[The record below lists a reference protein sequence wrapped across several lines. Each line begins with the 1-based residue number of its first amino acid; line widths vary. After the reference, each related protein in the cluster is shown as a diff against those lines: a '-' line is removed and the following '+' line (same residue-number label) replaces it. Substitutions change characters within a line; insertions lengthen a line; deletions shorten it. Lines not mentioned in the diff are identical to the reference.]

1 MTATPTVEMYEK
13 AMSYA
18 IRLFDYDEKQM
29 ANAIRI
35 ADTFT
40 VGMLD
45 ILDELNYD
53 EAVFDELLQKL
64 DNDYDAVCGE
74 QVKLKGFATDKI
86 VEMNESLLVNL
97 AKLQEAISQ
106 KMADMKYAN

>member
-18 IRLFDYDEKQM
+18 
-29 ANAIRI
+29 
-35 ADTFT
+35 
-40 VGMLD
+40 
-45 ILDELNYD
+45 
-53 EAVFDELLQKL
+53 AVFDELLQKL
-64 DNDYDAVCGE
+64 DNDYDAVCAE
-74 QVKLKGFATDKI
+74 KAKIAPFASDEI
-86 VEMNESLLVNL
+86 IEMSENLLVNL

>member
-35 ADTFT
+35 ANTFT

-45 ILDELNYD
+45 ILDDLNYD
-53 EAVFDELLQKL
+53 ENVFDQLLQKL
-64 DNDYDAVCGE
+64 DSDYDAVCIE
-74 QVKLKGFATDKI
+74 QVKLKGFASVEI
-86 VEMNESLLVNL
+86 VEMSETLLVNL

>member
-18 IRLFDYDEKQM
+18 VKLFDYDEKQM
-29 ANAIRI
+29 ENAIRI
-35 ADTFT
+35 ANIFT
-40 VGMLD
+40 VGMLS

-64 DNDYDAVCGE
+64 DNDYDAVCAE
-74 QVKLKGFATDKI
+74 KAKIAPFASDEI
-86 VEMNESLLVNL
+86 IEMSENLLVNL

>member
-74 QVKLKGFATDKI
+74 QAKLKGFATDKI

>member
-18 IRLFDYDEKQM
+18 VRLFDYDEKQM
-29 ANAIRI
+29 EHAIRI
-35 ADTFT
+35 ANIFT
-40 VGMLD
+40 VGMLS
-45 ILDELNYD
+45 ILDELNYN

-64 DNDYDAVCGE
+64 DNDYDAVCAE
-74 QVKLKGFATDKI
+74 KAKIAPFASDEI
-86 VEMNESLLVNL
+86 IEMSENLLVNL
-97 AKLQEAISQ
+97 AKLQEVISQ